1 MHSSF
6 LKFVPFVSAA
16 AVFAATVAGASAQQM
31 LHGNHVPQLVS
42 SGEAKSLG
50 AVAGAQH
57 LKLAITLP
65 LRNEAQLDSLLS
77 DIYNPASP
85 SFHHYLTNEQ
95 FTAQFA
101 PSQADYDKAVTWAK
115 SQGLTV
121 TATTANR
128 RIIDVDGSVDV
139 IRSAFHVGLNT
150 YSDDER
156 GRTFHAPDREP
167 SVDAPVA
174 IYAVAGLSDAH
185 LKHPHYH
192 KGGNLS
198 LGLGAGNGNVV
209 APNAQVAGQAI
220 AHISGSGPSN
230 TYLPSDMRKAYYPT
244 GTLTGAGQSVGIFSF
259 DGYKAADLT
268 LFYSKTGMANS
279 VPVKNVLVA
288 GYNGACF
295 GFNTNGTINNNTC
308 DDGEQI
314 LDIVNVIGM
323 APGLSQ
329 VLFYEG
335 DSATDVL
342 NQMAT
347 DNTAKVLSSSWGGG
361 DFGTASDP
369 IFKQFQ
375 AQGQSYLNATG
386 DSGQFNSSTYDPPS
400 VDANITQVGGTDLVT
415 TGAGGPWASETGWP
429 DSGGGYYTGTAIPSY
444 QQLSGVINSS
454 NKGSTTLRN
463 APDVAMEADFDN
475 STVSNGSFETGYG
488 GTSYATPRWAGFIAL
503 ANQQAVAAGKG
514 TLGFLNPT
522 IYNIGVSSTYKS
534 NFHDIVSGNN
544 KPSAGSGSGF
554 NAVTG
559 YDLVTGWG
567 SPTGQT
573 LINTLTGS
581 TTAPTADFG
590 LSASPNS
597 LSVTQAKTGTSTIS
611 VGALNGF
618 TGSVALSASG
628 LPAGVTA
635 SFSPA
640 STTTSSTLT
649 FTASSAATVGT
660 STVTIT
666 GTSGSLTHAVTIALT
681 IASSSTASQ
690 LIVNGGFETGAA
702 TPWTLSSGT
711 LCTTAACGSSEAPHA
726 GSYFVWLDGYGSTH
740 TDTASQQVAIPSGK
754 TSATFAFYLH
764 IDTAETT
771 KTAAY
776 DTLTVQVLNTSGTVL
791 GTLATFSNL
800 NAATGYQQ
808 HSYSL
813 ASYIG
818 KTIVLKFTGKE
829 DSSKQTSFTLDDAT
843 LNVQ

>member
-1 MHSSF
+1 MSSPLSRF
-6 LKFVPFVSAA
+6 CIAPIAVALMSFARSA
-16 AVFAATVAGASAQQM
+16 VAQQP
-31 LHGNHVPQLVS
+31 LHGNHVPQIVS

-50 AVAGAQH
+50 ALAGGQH
-57 LKLAITLP
+57 LKLAIALP
-65 LRNEAQLDSLLS
+65 LRNEDQLDALLKT
-77 DIYNPASP
+77 IYDPASP
-85 SFHHYLTNEQ
+85 NFHHYLSSDD
-95 FTAQFA
+95 FTAQYA
-101 PSQADYDKAVTWAK
+101 PTQADYDKAVAWAK
-115 SQGLTV
+115 SQGFTV
-121 TATTANR
+121 TATTVNR
-128 RIIDVDGSVDV
+128 RLIDVDGSVDV
-139 IRSAFHVGLNT
+139 IRQVFHIGLNT
-150 YSDDER
+150 YTDAVT
-156 GRTFHAPDREP
+156 GRTFHAPDTEP
-167 SVDAPVA
+167 TVNAPVE

-185 LKHPHYH
+185 PKHPHYR
-192 KGGNLS
+192 KGGAVPF
-198 LGLGAGNGNVV
+198 GLTNAPGVSVV
-209 APNAQVAGQAI
+209 GNAQESAQAI
-220 AHISGSGPSN
+220 AHITGSGPSN
-230 TYLPSDMRKAYYPT
+230 TYLPSDMRKAYYPS
-244 GTLTGAGQSVGIFSF
+244 GSLTGAGQTVGIFSF
-259 DGYKAADLT
+259 DGYLASDLT
-268 LFYSKTGMANS
+268 LFYSKTGMANT
-279 VPVKNVLVA
+279 VPVKNVLVN

-295 GFNTNGTINNNTC
+295 GFTSSGQEDPSTC

-314 LDIVNVIGM
+314 LDIVQVEGM
-323 APGLSQ
+323 APGLTQ
-329 VLFYEG
+329 ILFYEG

-369 IFKQFQ
+369 SFKQFQ

-415 TGAGGPWASETGWP
+415 NGAGGPWSSETGWL

-463 APDVAMEADFDN
+463 APDIAAEADFDN
-475 STVSNGSFETGYG
+475 STVIDGSFATGYG

-503 ANQQAVAAGKG
+503 ANQQSVAAGKS
-514 TLGFLNPT
+514 TLGFLNT
-522 IYNIGVSSTYKS
+522 AIYNIGVSSTYTS
-534 NFHDIVSGNN
+534 NFHDITSGNN

-573 LINTLTGS
+573 LINTLTGGS
-581 TTAPTADFG
+581 TAPTADFG
-590 LSASPNS
+590 LAASPNS
-597 LSVTQAKTGTSTIS
+597 LSVTQGKTGTSTIS
-611 VGALNGF
+611 VSDLNGF
-618 TGSVALSASG
+618 TGTVALTASG
-628 LPAGVTA
+628 LPSGVTA

-649 FTASSAATVGT
+649 LTASASATVGT
-660 STVTIT
+660 ATVTIT
-666 GTSGSLTHAVTIALT
+666 GTSGSLTHTATIALT
-681 IASSSTASQ
+681 IASSSTATQ
-690 LIVNGGFETGAA
+690 LIVNGGFETGSAS
-702 TPWTLSSGT
+702 PWTLSSGV
-711 LCTTAACGSSEAPHA
+711 LCSTSACGSTEVPHA
-726 GSYFVWLDGYGSTH
+726 GTYFAWLDGYGSTH
-740 TDTASQQVAIPSGK
+740 SDTASQQVAIPTGK
-754 TSATFAFYLH
+754 TTATFAFYLH

-771 KTAAY
+771 TTAAN

-800 NAATGYQQ
+800 NKATGYVQ

-818 KTIVLKFTGKE
+818 KTVVLKFTGKE
-829 DSSKQTSFTLDDAT
+829 NSSKQTSFVLDDVT